1 MQATQEALL
10 RPGSNGDKVGI
21 CQLWSVSFHKH
32 HKNAEYD
39 NADVPQSTLGQ
50 TVCMLPYLL
59 TNHFS
64 LIPSH

>member
-21 CQLWSVSFHKH
+21 CQRWSLRFHQH
-32 HKNAEYD
+32 RKNAESD
-39 NADVPQSTLGQ
+39 NADVPQGTSAQ

-59 TNHFS
+59 IT
-64 LIPSH
+64 SH